1 MGRIKEFWRSMSIPA
16 KVLMFVLILI
26 ILGILGALIFQS
38 FELVNARKKLQDSE
52 KEYLQSRDDKE
63 ALWRSISEE
72 KKDSMYLFKEKATES
87 ILMSEKWRRKF
98 IELNERENE
107 VAEIVAGMDSTELLN
122 ELKRI
127 RTENRLF

>member
-1 MGRIKEFWRSMSIPA
+1 MGRIKEFWRSMSIPV
-16 KVLMFVLILI
+16 KVLMFVLTLI
-26 ILGILGALIFQS
+26 MLGILGALIFQS

-52 KEYLQSRDDKE
+52 NEYLQSLDDRE
-63 ALWRSISEE
+63 ALWKSISEE
-72 KKDSMYLFKEKATES
+72 KKDSMYLFKEKAIES

>member
-1 MGRIKEFWRSMSIPA
+1 MSIPA
-16 KVLMFVLILI
+16 KVLMFALILI
-26 ILGILGALIFQS
+26 MLGILGALIFQS

-52 KEYLQSRDDKE
+52 KEYLQSLDDKE

-72 KKDSMYLFKEKATES
+72 KKDSMYLFKERATES

-107 VAEIVAGMDSTELLN
+107 VAEIVAGMDSTELLD

>member
-1 MGRIKEFWRSMSIPA
+1 
-16 KVLMFVLILI
+16 MFVLILI

-52 KEYLQSRDDKE
+52 KEYLKSLDDKE

-72 KKDSMYLFKEKATES
+72 KKDSMYLFKEKAMES

-107 VAEIVAGMDSTELLN
+107 VAEIVAGMDSTELLD

>member
-26 ILGILGALIFQS
+26 ILGISGALIFQS

-52 KEYLQSRDDKE
+52 KEYLKSLDDKE
-63 ALWRSISEE
+63 ALWRSISKE
-72 KKDSMYLFKEKATES
+72 KKDSMYLFKERATES

-107 VAEIVAGMDSTELLN
+107 VAEIVAGMDSTELLD

>member
-1 MGRIKEFWRSMSIPA
+1 MSIPA

-26 ILGILGALIFQS
+26 ILGISGALIFQS

-52 KEYLQSRDDKE
+52 KEYLQSLDDKE
-63 ALWRSISEE
+63 TLWRSISEE
-72 KKDSMYLFKEKATES
+72 KKDSMYLFKEKAMES

-107 VAEIVAGMDSTELLN
+107 VDEIVAGMDSTELLD

>member
-16 KVLMFVLILI
+16 KVLMFALILI
-26 ILGILGALIFQS
+26 MLGILGALIFQS

-52 KEYLQSRDDKE
+52 KEYLQSLDDKE

-72 KKDSMYLFKEKATES
+72 KKDSMYLFKERATES

>member
-16 KVLMFVLILI
+16 KVLMFALILI
-26 ILGILGALIFQS
+26 MLGILGALIFQS

-52 KEYLQSRDDKE
+52 KEYLQSLDDKE

-72 KKDSMYLFKEKATES
+72 KKDSMYLFKERATES

-107 VAEIVAGMDSTELLN
+107 VAEIVAGMDSTELLD

>member
-1 MGRIKEFWRSMSIPA
+1 MGRIKEFWRSMSIPV
-16 KVLMFVLILI
+16 KVLMFVLTLI

-52 KEYLQSRDDKE
+52 KEYLQSLDDKE

-72 KKDSMYLFKEKATES
+72 KKDSMYLFKERATES

-107 VAEIVAGMDSTELLN
+107 VAEIVAGMDSTELLD

>member
-1 MGRIKEFWRSMSIPA
+1 MSIPV
-16 KVLMFVLILI
+16 KVLMFVLTLI
-26 ILGILGALIFQS
+26 MLGILGALIFQS

-52 KEYLQSRDDKE
+52 NEYLQSLDDRE
-63 ALWRSISEE
+63 ALWKSISEE
-72 KKDSMYLFKEKATES
+72 KKDSMYLFKEKAIES

>member
-16 KVLMFVLILI
+16 KVLMFALILI
-26 ILGILGALIFQS
+26 MLGILGALIFQS

-52 KEYLQSRDDKE
+52 NEYLQSLDDRE
-63 ALWRSISEE
+63 ALWKSISEE
-72 KKDSMYLFKEKATES
+72 KKDSMYLFKEKAIES

>member
-1 MGRIKEFWRSMSIPA
+1 MSIPA
-16 KVLMFVLILI
+16 KVLMFALILI
-26 ILGILGALIFQS
+26 MLGILGALIFQS

-52 KEYLQSRDDKE
+52 NEYLQSLDDRE
-63 ALWRSISEE
+63 ALWKSISEE
-72 KKDSMYLFKEKATES
+72 KKDSMYLFKEKAIES

-107 VAEIVAGMDSTELLN
+107 VDEIVAGMDSTELLD

>member
-26 ILGILGALIFQS
+26 MLGILGALTFQS

-52 KEYLQSRDDKE
+52 NEYLQSLDDRE
-63 ALWRSISEE
+63 ALWKSISEE
-72 KKDSMYLFKEKATES
+72 KKDSMYLFKERATES

-107 VAEIVAGMDSTELLN
+107 VDEIVAGMDSTELLD

>member
-1 MGRIKEFWRSMSIPA
+1 MSIPA
-16 KVLMFVLILI
+16 KVLMFALILI
-26 ILGILGALIFQS
+26 MLGILGALIFQS

-52 KEYLQSRDDKE
+52 NEYLQSLDDRE
-63 ALWRSISEE
+63 ALWKSISEE
-72 KKDSMYLFKEKATES
+72 KKDSMYLFKEKAIES

>member
-26 ILGILGALIFQS
+26 ILGISGALIFQS

-52 KEYLQSRDDKE
+52 KEYLKSLDDKE

-72 KKDSMYLFKEKATES
+72 KKDSMYLFKEKAIES

-107 VAEIVAGMDSTELLN
+107 VAEIVAGMDSTELLD

>member
-1 MGRIKEFWRSMSIPA
+1 MGRIKEFWRSMSISA

-26 ILGILGALIFQS
+26 ILGISGALIFQS
-38 FELVNARKKLQDSE
+38 FELVNARTKLQDSVR
-52 KEYLQSRDDKE
+52 EYLKSLDYKE

-72 KKDSMYLFKEKATES
+72 KQDSMYLFKEKAIES

>member
-1 MGRIKEFWRSMSIPA
+1 
-16 KVLMFVLILI
+16 MFVLILI
-26 ILGILGALIFQS
+26 MLGILGALIFQS

-52 KEYLQSRDDKE
+52 NEYLQSLDDRE
-63 ALWRSISEE
+63 ALWKSISEE
-72 KKDSMYLFKEKATES
+72 KKDSMYLFKEKAIES
-87 ILMSEKWRRKF
+87 ILMSEQWRKRF

-107 VAEIVAGMDSTELLN
+107 VDEIVAGMDSTELLD